1 MSEITNVIQI
11 KRGAIVPPQGG
22 LAPYE
27 LGFVVNKV
35 QNENKVEENQDPSS
49 GYLYIGDLSGIDE
62 AGQLIYMPQ
71 KIKAGYADQAGNAVT
86 ANSAISATSAK
97 NAEEAENANNARNVK
112 IEGIEGIIPITK
124 GGTGAANESE
134 ARANLGLGATAVMNT
149 IPIANGGT
157 GAQNAKDARANLG
170 IPAMSFTDTNTKGFN
185 NYGMLLSRLG
195 NTTGES
201 AESDNYY
208 IWIDAVGGL
217 HYGVT
222 FKGGTTPTIFNVFST
237 GQEIILNEKHYGDTL
252 PAPGK
257 KGRLFL
263 KKVSTT

>member
-27 LGFVVNKV
+27 LGFVVNNV
-35 QNENKVEENQDPSS
+35 QNESKVVENQDPSS

-71 KIKAGYADQAGNAVT
+71 KIKAGYADQAGSAET
-86 ANSAISATSAK
+86 ANYAK
-97 NAEEAENANNARNVK
+97 KAEEAEEAENANNARNVK

-124 GGTGAANESE
+124 GGTGATNESD
-134 ARANLGLGATAVMNT
+134 ARANLGLGATAVMDT
-149 IPIANGGT
+149 IPLANGGT
-157 GAQNAKDARANLG
+157 GAQNAKEARANLG
-170 IPAMSFTDTNTKGFN
+170 IPAMNITYPETNGFN

-201 AESDNYY
+201 LEFDNYY
-208 IWIDAVGGL
+208 IWIDAFGGL
-217 HYGVT
+217 HYGVAIN
-222 FKGGTTPTIFNVFST
+222 GSTTPTIFNVFST

-252 PAPGK
+252 PTPGK